1 MNEDEY
7 VDWEDDAFNCLSY
20 KYEKKEVYT
29 VLRWFRSIKASK
41 EAALIGSERL
51 EAYRIFHGDPDANP
65 HYNLYD
71 SMMIR
76 VWAYAPA
83 ILKEHNESK

>member
-1 MNEDEY
+1 MNAKEY
-7 VDWEDDAFNCLSY
+7 IEWRLDVYHCLGC
-20 KYEKKEVYT
+20 KYSSKEITIIVE
-29 VLRWFRSIKASK
+29 WFDLIKGKK
-41 EAALIGSERL
+41 EAALIGPDRL
-51 EAYRIFHGDPDANP
+51 EAYRMFNGDPDTNP

-83 ILKEHNESK
+83 ILKAHNESK